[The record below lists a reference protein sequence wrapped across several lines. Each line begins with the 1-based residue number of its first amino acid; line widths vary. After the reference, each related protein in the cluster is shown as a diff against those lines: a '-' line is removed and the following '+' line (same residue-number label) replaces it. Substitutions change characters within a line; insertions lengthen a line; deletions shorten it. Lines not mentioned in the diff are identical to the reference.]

1 MPTFMCFLNWTDQGA
16 KNAKDANKRFQASK
30 SMAEKLRGKL
40 LSAYV
45 TTGHYDV
52 VLTLEMANGEAMIK
66 FASAVSASGIA
77 RTTTVRAY
85 TPDEFSKL
93 AADAPKMWGRGGTG
107 GRMERPDRRCRIG
120 GPGLGTTR
128 WSLGRATPSCQYELY
143 RKTPSAAAAP
153 VTGADSSTQPA
164 AHSITS

>member
-16 KNAKDANKRFQASK
+16 KNAKDASKRYQSTR
-30 SMAEKLRGKL
+30 SMAEKLGGKL

-52 VLTLEMANGEAMIK
+52 VLTVDMPNGEAIAK
-66 FASAVSASGIA
+66 FASAISGSGDA

-93 AADAPKMWGRGGTG
+93 VAEAPKM
-107 GRMERPDRRCRIG
+107 
-120 GPGLGTTR
+120 
-128 WSLGRATPSCQYELY
+128 
-143 RKTPSAAAAP
+143 
-153 VTGADSSTQPA
+153 
-164 AHSITS
+164 